1 LLKVASV
8 AEEVRRPGRVLPL
21 ALTLALV
28 TVTIIYALT
37 VMVTSGVVES
47 ETLNGSLTPISDGGR
62 IILGTWGFVA
72 MSICAVLAFVSTANA
87 GIMAASRYLLA
98 LSRDQLLPGRIGT
111 VNSRFRTPHVAIG
124 ITGLLILLS
133 LLLRLDVLVEAASCV
148 LMVTYMLS
156 CLAVIVLRESG
167 LENYRPSFRAP
178 LYPWLQAGG
187 IVALGF
193 VIIELGVEAYIISAV
208 LILVAFGIFW
218 YFGRHRVK
226 QDSALLHLISR
237 LTNRQ
242 LVTETLEEEL
252 KEIIRDRDEIVR
264 DRFDR
269 LVENAIV
276 MDLEDQMTKEEFFDL
291 AAGRLAKKLE
301 MTSGELAEVL
311 RAREEESS
319 TLIAPSLAVPH
330 VIVDGSK
337 RFELLI
343 ARARQGVT
351 FDEDAQDVK
360 TIFVLAGTRDER
372 NFHLRAL
379 AAIAQV
385 VQEKD
390 FEKRW
395 HGAKKE
401 QGLRDVILL
410 SNRNRPGAGDDMV

>member
-1 LLKVASV
+1 
-8 AEEVRRPGRVLPL
+8 
-21 ALTLALV
+21 
-28 TVTIIYALT
+28 
-37 VMVTSGVVES
+37 
-47 ETLNGSLTPISDGGR
+47 
-62 IILGTWGFVA
+62 
-72 MSICAVLAFVSTANA
+72 
-87 GIMAASRYLLA
+87 
-98 LSRDQLLPGRIGT
+98 
-111 VNSRFRTPHVAIG
+111 
-124 ITGLLILLS
+124 
-133 LLLRLDVLVEAASCV
+133 
-148 LMVTYMLS
+148 
-156 CLAVIVLRESG
+156 
-167 LENYRPSFRAP
+167 
-178 LYPWLQAGG
+178 
-187 IVALGF
+187 
-193 VIIELGVEAYIISAV
+193 
-208 LILVAFGIFW
+208 
-218 YFGRHRVK
+218 
-226 QDSALLHLISR
+226 
-237 LTNRQ
+237 
-242 LVTETLEEEL
+242 
-252 KEIIRDRDEIVR
+252 
-264 DRFDR
+264 
-269 LVENAIV
+269 